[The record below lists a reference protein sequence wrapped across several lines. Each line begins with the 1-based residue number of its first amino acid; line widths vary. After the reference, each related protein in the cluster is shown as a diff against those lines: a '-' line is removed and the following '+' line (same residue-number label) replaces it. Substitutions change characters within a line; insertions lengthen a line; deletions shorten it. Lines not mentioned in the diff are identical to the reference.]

1 MSRVG
6 GGARTKP
13 RTSQDVCADCGA
25 PDPGWASINRGILI
39 CDECCSVHRSL
50 GRHISQVKSLKKGTW
65 NPTQYAMVHT
75 LYSSGANNI
84 WEHTLLDP
92 SVAKTGRRKPH
103 PKDPV
108 HPTKA
113 DFIRAKHQMLS
124 FVYRPSRDDPS
135 GNDGDVSRQLHSSV
149 RTANLET
156 SLRLL
161 SQGADPNYYHKEK
174 SCCPLHV
181 AARAGQASQVELLIV
196 YGADPGALDSQGN
209 TPAHYARESN
219 HVDLAEHLIE
229 CQYELTDRLAF
240 YLCGRKPDHGVDQHW
255 IIPEMA
261 DSLDMSDLAKE
272 ARIKLQGL
280 PNHLFEE
287 LACDVYDEVD
297 RRETDSIWLSL
308 QNQSALVSDR
318 CTVPFLPVNPEYS
331 STRNQGRQK
340 LARFNAREFATLI
353 IDVLSDAK
361 RRQSGISSPC
371 ATPKDKVTT
380 AVQRADRAR
389 DPFLACPSPTH
400 LFTNP
405 EDHSLPSAL
414 SLSSD
419 TLASGVSAPSGVHFS
434 DSYPSVTSTNGVGY
448 GALLLTQNNPLYRS
462 YDEVNGSLE
471 DVTGGS
477 YEQDSLDGGGVDD
490 GEADVDSSDYD
501 DDERQTEGC
510 LGELLTSHWTP
521 FSHHGNYSKSQHEG
535 RQDSTKC
542 EPTKP
547 LGRKYSSGF
556 SSNSDL
562 SDEGDQ
568 FADYDE
574 VYDPTT
580 SQFAAQ
586 LSKSLKE
593 KLLNPKQ
600 SQEDEVHQKWKACA
614 SALPPT
620 TPSKAGAGARSLLV
634 RTLTMPLKYA
644 AQHRHSLTKVFSRSQ
659 PSTPELPR
667 RSQVTRSYV
676 KPDQIN
682 RNLVNSPWNVDTH
695 KFRGFL
701 ENTAQGVKGPQD
713 KKKPSQGRKSP
724 SGKPPKPPTPHHKPV
739 TRKTS
744 TLSRQASFKNPFPG
758 QVTRSPPPNALDSWP
773 AEPCNNPILEPCV
786 TCARNVAA
794 NIQHASIWGE
804 IENLPRDLGDV
815 TLTLP
820 NSPKVNLH
828 NNNNMSLNARLITPP
843 TSVTASVNYSPVLVN
858 KDPQHLRQVI
868 NSVTSISSSASLINP
883 SATDSSGTSSSTG
896 LSTNA
901 VTDTSSCTSSTGL
914 ITSAI
919 TDIPSGPSSLTFN
932 NTITAN
938 NNNKGEMTDDGE
950 PLYDSVASEDDYS
963 CLEQNQK
970 LEQQK
975 QILEEQR
982 RQHQLD
988 ELYSGP
994 NSEVGS
1000 GMESA
1005 VSLEAYLEMKEK
1017 LESSEARIQEL
1028 QNNNAHM
1035 RSQLDELSST
1045 VRKLIRERSYLQ
1057 SASPQR
1063 KVKSLRDEN
1072 MSLRSMYSSGG
1083 VGGNLGPSSLSST
1096 PPLPFYPSA
1105 MTQSLHNGDV
1115 EPQVNMRSSRGPPQR
1130 PFSMFEP
1137 RQGPPGIA
1145 PQCHPMDQARTTSYQ
1160 LGSVRM
1166 SGEYDNTRTR
1176 SPSLEPSETTPLN
1189 PSYGLPTQEEVVRK
1203 TEVITKRIQELLI
1216 SAQEGRQ
1223 EAFMPCADQIH
1234 SAVLDMD
1241 AIFPKARCSPGV
1253 QGALRQLV
1261 SSAGRLQSE
1270 CCGHLVSH
1278 AHTLDPKFVTQQV
1291 IQCAYDIAKGAKVN
1305 NNYFVVCFQ
1314 YTYSNMSKYNVS
1326 LQVMNHATIL
1336 KIFLF
1341 YFALELEEE
1350 AAAECLD
1357 ILVDGLCGKQ
1367 EGNVE

>member
-371 ATPKDKVTT
+371 ATPKDKAVTT

-419 TLASGVSAPSGVHFS
+419 TLAS
-434 DSYPSVTSTNGVGY
+434 
-448 GALLLTQNNPLYRS
+448 
-462 YDEVNGSLE
+462 
-471 DVTGGS
+471 
-477 YEQDSLDGGGVDD
+477 
-490 GEADVDSSDYD
+490 
-501 DDERQTEGC
+501 
-510 LGELLTSHWTP
+510 
-521 FSHHGNYSKSQHEG
+521 
-535 RQDSTKC
+535 
-542 EPTKP
+542 
-547 LGRKYSSGF
+547 
-556 SSNSDL
+556 
-562 SDEGDQ
+562 
-568 FADYDE
+568 
-574 VYDPTT
+574 
-580 SQFAAQ
+580 
-586 LSKSLKE
+586 
-593 KLLNPKQ
+593 
-600 SQEDEVHQKWKACA
+600 
-614 SALPPT
+614 
-620 TPSKAGAGARSLLV
+620 
-634 RTLTMPLKYA
+634 
-644 AQHRHSLTKVFSRSQ
+644 
-659 PSTPELPR
+659 
-667 RSQVTRSYV
+667 
-676 KPDQIN
+676 
-682 RNLVNSPWNVDTH
+682 
-695 KFRGFL
+695 
-701 ENTAQGVKGPQD
+701 
-713 KKKPSQGRKSP
+713 
-724 SGKPPKPPTPHHKPV
+724 
-739 TRKTS
+739 
-744 TLSRQASFKNPFPG
+744 
-758 QVTRSPPPNALDSWP
+758 
-773 AEPCNNPILEPCV
+773 
-786 TCARNVAA
+786 
-794 NIQHASIWGE
+794 
-804 IENLPRDLGDV
+804 DLGDV

-1045 VRKLIRERSYLQ
+1045 
-1057 SASPQR
+1057 
-1063 KVKSLRDEN
+1063 VKSLRDEN

-1291 IQCAYDIAKGAKVN
+1291 IQCAYDIAKGAKVL
-1305 NNYFVVCFQ
+1305 VTHFQ
-1314 YTYSNMSKYNVS
+1314 
-1326 LQVMNHATIL
+1326 
-1336 KIFLF
+1336 
-1341 YFALELEEE
+1341 
-1350 AAAECLD
+1350 
-1357 ILVDGLCGKQ
+1357 
-1367 EGNVE
+1367 